1 MTKEERIIGKLLG
14 KKNSQMV
21 SDCVRIFELFDPP
34 EPEGLPS
41 YPLQSFLSEATN
53 FDGFIKRI
61 KEGKDG
67 DFQETLEFRLEN
79 IVFDV
84 AFGVGFVLGGM
95 FDIPSPR
102 VRKNIDAIKT
112 AIKEGQIL
120 PYVPREKKRGGLH
133 EKEKSKHE
141 KSR

>member
-1 MTKEERIIGKLLG
+1 MKEKVIDKLLG

-21 SDCVRIFELFDPP
+21 EDCTGIFELFDPP
-34 EPEGLPS
+34 EPEGYPN
-41 YPLQSFLSEATN
+41 YPLQSFLSEVTN

-61 KEGKDG
+61 KGENG
-67 DFQETLEFRLEN
+67 DFQETLEFRLEE

-84 AFGVGFVLGGM
+84 AFGVGFVMGQM

-112 AIKEGQIL
+112 VIKEREIL
-120 PYVPREKKRGGLH
+120 PYVPRGKKER
-133 EKEKSKHE
+133 
-141 KSR
+141 RIP